1 MSVGMFICPHKV
13 LCSVQ
18 MLLFSGDP
26 GLQWHLVAAML
37 FTSLPDV
44 TVWKGCTG
52 SAWRQAVPVPGHIV
66 YCVDY

>member
-1 MSVGMFICPHKV
+1 MSVAMFICPHKV

-52 SAWRQAVPVPGHIV
+52 SACRQAVPVPGHII
-66 YCVDY
+66 YCVL